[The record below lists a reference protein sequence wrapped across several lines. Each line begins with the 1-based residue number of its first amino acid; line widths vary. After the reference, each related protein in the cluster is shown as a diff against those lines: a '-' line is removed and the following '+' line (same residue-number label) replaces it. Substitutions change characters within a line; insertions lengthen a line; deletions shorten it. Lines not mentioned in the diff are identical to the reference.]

1 MTDGKLDKGP
11 FCYKRGDWIN
21 SFPQMKDGKACGIG
35 KAYLIENG
43 YQQDVK
49 LSYLGEYLVANPHG

>member
-1 MTDGKLDKGP
+1 MTEGKLDKGP

-35 KAYLIENG
+35 KAYMIEKG
-43 YQQDVK
+43 
-49 LSYLGEYLVANPHG
+49 